1 MVFYGAGLSG
11 AACFPNSEGE
21 SLREGGNTLH
31 CWATPACPRLGGR
44 SSLIN
49 EWFFPWG
56 VIPMYLMKV
65 KVRVLQLN
73 IQLIQQMHTYC
84 VKLCVGTPQEG
95 NQLQ

>member
-1 MVFYGAGLSG
+1 MVFYGARLSG

-21 SLREGGNTLH
+21 TLH
-31 CWATPACPRLGGR
+31 CWATPAGPRPGG
-44 SSLIN
+44 SSSFIN

-56 VIPMYLMKV
+56 VIPLYLMKV

-84 VKLCVGTPQEG
+84 QIMCEGTPQEG

>member
-1 MVFYGAGLSG
+1 MGPGSAGQPVFRIRKASHFGR
-11 AACFPNSEGE
+11 GE
-21 SLREGGNTLH
+21 NTLH
-31 CWATPACPRLGGR
+31 CWARPAGPRLGGS

-56 VIPMYLMKV
+56 VIPLYLMKV

-84 VKLCVGTPQEG
+84 QIMCEGTPQEG